1 MASHNMSERVAEL
14 ISTHRRNAS
23 EPLESELSAL
33 ESRLAEPVRVAV
45 VGRVKAGKSTLVNAL
60 LGQSVAPTDVS
71 ECTKLVT
78 WFRYGHPQRVVAE
91 LEGGGVREVQLTSE
105 GRLPAELG
113 TGDATVAAV
122 QVYLANDTLR
132 SMTLIDTPG
141 IGSVHDDLSS
151 STRELLSASRDTS
164 AAAAKADAVVLLL
177 SQAVMEDDLEALAL
191 FQAADTGGRRATA
204 SNVVGVLSRA
214 DQLGDG
220 SVDSWELAAELA
232 AGYAQRLR
240 SQMATVVPL
249 MGLLAETAETAALTE
264 LDARQLAALAAMDP
278 DEFER
283 LLWSADR
290 FGSAEASVTTESR
303 EHLLALLDLYGV
315 RRVTGLVRARAQ
327 RRKCS
332 APRGLEGVGYRD
344 READDSRPVPGTG
357 HPSQGSVGARAAPR
371 PDLRPHGRRARR
383 RPVAGAAD
391 RRRGV
396 EVGAGH
402 ASHRRDGGRLRLR
415 SRARGASVHDAG
427 GGDSPVRFRHL
438 GRAHWRRRGGQ
449 GPAGP
454 QCRGGYEALALPA
467 GDLRLPGGGSCRPRR
482 PPHVPAGVAGEL
494 VTAPEGGPPDGV
506 GPWQLSIDLGTSR
519 TRGAVSDRQSASL
532 LELGSDGQRWM
543 PSCVFRAEDGQILVG
558 DPARRLAALLPERFE
573 PQARRLLGAAELFLG
588 DGPVAVSD
596 LVAAVLKHVLET
608 ASRGNGGVAPSR
620 VLLTYPAQW
629 GEGRKRAL
637 LDAAEAAGIH
647 EADLVTEVEAAA
659 QPGLVET
666 EAGLY
671 VAVCDLGGARCEAS
685 VLLRTGE
692 GFTLAG
698 PPADRDP
705 LGGDDIDERI
715 LSYFGQLFESE
726 RPDEWHA
733 LSAPADPRSRRQAQ
747 ELRDEVRRA
756 KEALGGSEA
765 CELSIPGISSEVQ
778 LTRHELEPLTADFA
792 EAAVDLLQ
800 RALDQSS
807 VTAGELER
815 LYLVGGSAALP
826 QVQDAIWRR
835 LQLRPLVAPDPG
847 GAVAIGACTSV
858 GVRRRPSARPA
869 GGSLGPARGTVADS
883 PASPPPPPPS
893 QARPDDGT
901 LAYTPALAMA
911 LDAAD

>member
-1 MASHNMSERVAEL
+1 M
-14 ISTHRRNAS
+14 
-23 EPLESELSAL
+23 
-33 ESRLAEPVRVAV
+33 
-45 VGRVKAGKSTLVNAL
+45 
-60 LGQSVAPTDVS
+60 
-71 ECTKLVT
+71 
-78 WFRYGHPQRVVAE
+78 
-91 LEGGGVREVQLTSE
+91 
-105 GRLPAELG
+105 
-113 TGDATVAAV
+113 
-122 QVYLANDTLR
+122 
-132 SMTLIDTPG
+132 
-141 IGSVHDDLSS
+141 
-151 STRELLSASRDTS
+151 
-164 AAAAKADAVVLLL
+164 
-177 SQAVMEDDLEALAL
+177 
-191 FQAADTGGRRATA
+191 
-204 SNVVGVLSRA
+204 
-214 DQLGDG
+214 
-220 SVDSWELAAELA
+220 
-232 AGYAQRLR
+232 
-240 SQMATVVPL
+240 
-249 MGLLAETAETAALTE
+249 
-264 LDARQLAALAAMDP
+264 
-278 DEFER
+278 
-283 LLWSADR
+283 
-290 FGSAEASVTTESR
+290 
-303 EHLLALLDLYGV
+303 
-315 RRVTGLVRARAQ
+315 
-327 RRKCS
+327 
-332 APRGLEGVGYRD
+332 
-344 READDSRPVPGTG
+344 
-357 HPSQGSVGARAAPR
+357 
-371 PDLRPHGRRARR
+371 
-383 RPVAGAAD
+383 
-391 RRRGV
+391 
-396 EVGAGH
+396 
-402 ASHRRDGGRLRLR
+402 
-415 SRARGASVHDAG
+415 
-427 GGDSPVRFRHL
+427 
-438 GRAHWRRRGGQ
+438 
-449 GPAGP
+449 
-454 QCRGGYEALALPA
+454 
-467 GDLRLPGGGSCRPRR
+467 
-482 PPHVPAGVAGEL
+482 
-494 VTAPEGGPPDGV
+494 TAPEGGPADGV

-558 DPARRLAALLPERFE
+558 DSARRLAVLLPERFE

-596 LVAAVLKHVLET
+596 LVAAVLKNVLET

-637 LDAAEAAGIH
+637 LDAAEAAGIP
-647 EADLVTEVEAAA
+647 EAELVTEVEAAA
-659 QPGLVET
+659 QPALVET
-666 EAGLY
+666 EAGRY

-733 LSAPADPRSRRQAQ
+733 LSAPTDPRSRRQAQ

-815 LYLVGGSAALP
+815 LYLVGGSAGLP

-858 GVRRRPSARPA
+858 GVRRRSSARPA
-869 GGSLGPARGTVADS
+869 GGSPGPARGAVADS
-883 PASPPPPPPS
+883 PASRPPPPPPPPPPPS

-911 LDAAD
+911 LDAADSEGVYECSAFVRFAPAPGTEMVVQLQDDPARVRTSEDLAAQLGRTGAKHPDLNETWSGPVAVAGADGWGVDYGERDQPDRIALTRRYLVADGRALVATASAGHRAMLDTVARRRPPPPADRFEVGWTANRRPDWTVTEQLVLRRVGTTYSVTAMCFTAVEALDVEAWTESKLAAFHRLPGAEPPSRTPGRVCGPLDGEIVTIRWQDGGRAMRTKIGLAVSGRQGFSVAITLPREEQALFPTLVRHAQLHSDAKD